1 MLLWNYKRLIEPPS
15 LTPFKGYVLKVNAPV
30 IVDEGEYHD
39 YESRFYKVIQGLPV
53 GFKARIIFLSRDI
66 NLQVELKPKNFLM
79 QKQIEFLQ
87 TVIGGRHI
95 AYYLVVEGGKSDVQT
110 VQSAFKSAGID
121 LEFAKEELYK
131 DLSYFFGGTP
141 NEPFAELMEEDDYG
155 LRIGKDKFALVY
167 SMTKAPTRIFP
178 FHLYRLLNTN
188 TNFLCVVGF
197 RKMSPEEVQ
206 MEFGKRLKLFEYQAQ
221 EGRDLAKAEIAREL
235 IEQVRDINLGREI
248 VVACSS
254 FVAFFGEK
262 KELLKQRKMLEF
274 TLAQMELPYE
284 CENTTHAEHFSML
297 FSYNEK
303 ELKSLGLVR
312 FIPQSRFYL
321 FCLPRGYPKGK
332 KEGVVFYN
340 EVGEPFILDIRVPP
354 PNGLVVGQM
363 GSGKS
368 VFLQYFASFQDYV
381 VFVEKIQEGEGS
393 YTVFTKMLDGGYYP
407 ISLDRPVSLN
417 PFGKTIKTVDAIG
430 FIEDMGYRF
439 EDFTENDLNLLEN
452 VLNTHFF
459 GVVGEIKVG
468 DVLEHL
474 RSIRGGEYLYNQFKK
489 FEDRVWQVR
498 YDVDRDKLLFLKT
511 LLVMAYKLGE
521 SGTIDPAVAEEVI
534 LTTYNRLAKDGVQA
548 DRELLMSDF
557 YQTAKELGY
566 TALAQRLRSYTMEG
580 AYGNFFDKPSS
591 IEFKSHVFF
600 ELRITDRE
608 LTPIVLLSILTW
620 MVKWFSRPEMQDKT
634 KGIILDEAWAIL
646 EDPSLVKFVEEAF
659 RTYRKKG
666 IFIMIASQFASDLST
681 GTGEI
686 VKKSCPYQV
695 FLFNQEVEEVARLFE
710 FSSYEKELLRSIR
723 PPRDYNYKYSVFYM
737 RTPYQDKGSRER
749 GLFYLIP
756 SRVFYWTATT
766 HPQDRVKREEYKNF
780 YHSLSKAILVLAQE
794 DMEKGRV

>member
-1 MLLWNYKRLIEPPS
+1 MLLWNYKRLIEPPT

-30 IVDEGEYHD
+30 IADEGEYHD

-66 NLQVELKPKNFLM
+66 NLQAELKPKNFLM

-87 TVIGGRHI
+87 TAIGGRHI

-262 KELLKQRKMLEF
+262 KGLLKQRKMLEF

-521 SGTIDPAVAEEVI
+521 SGTIDPAVVEEVI

-780 YHSLSKAILVLAQE
+780 YRSLSKAILVLAQE
-794 DMEKGRV
+794 DMEKGL